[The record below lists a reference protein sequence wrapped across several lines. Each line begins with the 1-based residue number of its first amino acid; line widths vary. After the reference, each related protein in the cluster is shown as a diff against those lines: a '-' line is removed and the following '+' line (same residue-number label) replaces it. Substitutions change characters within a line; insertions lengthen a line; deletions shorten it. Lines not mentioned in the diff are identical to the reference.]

1 MEVAYDKAVKRVCNL
16 NVWDSNHSACDMIG
30 VDIFKHLYAKRKID
44 LIFSLINS
52 QSPCLQVL
60 KYYFYFSSLFSR
72 DTSNFFFAAYGIVEV
87 FENPM
92 CAILSLI
99 DFIQRNEPR
108 LSALRDN

>member
-1 MEVAYDKAVKRVCNL
+1 MQDVHN
-16 NVWDSNHSACDMIG
+16 NHSACDMIG
-30 VDIFKHLYAKRKID
+30 VDIFKHLYAKRKIG